1 MQKIHTSQDAS
12 TVPAARR
19 NMVSASISQAIV
31 ETTAGKVRGY
41 IRNGIFTFKGI
52 PYGASTGGAG
62 RFMPPT
68 RPTPWAGVRGC
79 LHFGHVCP
87 QGFFMVTGGDNTPV
101 DDEDGFLIGRAYG
114 QPAGEDCLRANVW
127 TPEINGSNK
136 RPVMVWLHG
145 GGFSGGSGH
154 DLFSYDGEN
163 LCHRGDVVVVTVNH
177 RLNLFG
183 HLNLAEIGGERYAS
197 SGNVGMLDLVLALEW
212 VRDNIARFGGD
223 PGNVMIYGQ
232 SGGGGKVTTLMG
244 MPPAK
249 GLFHRAAVQSGSLL
263 KMCKSSE
270 STRLAAA
277 LLNELD
283 IRGDQLDKLND
294 VPVEKLVAAGQV
306 AVQKT
311 RSPMNF
317 RLDFASA
324 APQLGWAPTVNGVDL
339 PSDPFD
345 PVAPAISADV
355 PLIVGTDENEFVIG
369 VDNPD
374 AYTLTEEG
382 LAKQV
387 SEMYGAR
394 SGAIL
399 DVFRRTY
406 PKAQPFDLLSLIAA
420 ASVRQA
426 AVWQAERKAAQKV
439 APAYL
444 YLFTWH
450 TPVLDGRPGAYH
462 SCEIPFVFDN
472 LDRSHNYTGGV
483 PEADVLAAQISQAWI
498 NFARCGN
505 PNHAGLLDWP
515 AFSADQEQT
524 MIFDVP
530 CEVRNNFDAEARRTL
545 FGA

>member
-1 MQKIHTSQDAS
+1 METIHTAPLPGQ
-12 TVPAARR
+12 RQ
-19 NMVSASISQAIV
+19 NLVSASSSLAIV

-62 RFMPPT
+62 RFMPPAK
-68 RPTPWAGVRGC
+68 PVPWTGVRGC

-87 QGFFMVTGGDNTPV
+87 QGFYMVTGGDNTPA

-127 TPEINGSNK
+127 TPEINGTHK

-212 VRDNIARFGGD
+212 VRDNIASFGGD

-244 MPPAK
+244 MPAAK
-249 GLFHRAAVQSGSLL
+249 GLFHRAVVQSGSLL
-263 KMCKSSE
+263 KMCKSAD

-277 LLNELD
+277 LLEELG
-283 IRGDQLDKLND
+283 IRADQLDQLND

-306 AVQKT
+306 AVNKA
-311 RSPMNF
+311 RPPMNLS
-317 RLDFASA
+317 LDFASA

-339 PSDPFD
+339 PADPFD
-345 PVAPAISADV
+345 PVAPAFSADV

-374 AYTLTEEG
+374 AYTLTEAE
-382 LAKQV
+382 LLKHV
-387 SEMYGAR
+387 NEMYGAR
-394 SGAIL
+394 SNAVL
-399 DVFRRTY
+399 AAFRRTY

-426 AVWQAERKAAQKV
+426 AVWQAERKAAQQA

-450 TPVLDGRPGAYH
+450 TSVLDGRPGAFH

-472 LDRSHNYTGGV
+472 IDRSHNYTGGV
-483 PEADVLAAQISQAWI
+483 PEADELAAQISQAWI
-498 NFARCGN
+498 NFARCGD
-505 PNHAGLLDWP
+505 PNHAGLPHWP
-515 AFSADQEQT
+515 AFSADQGQT

-530 CEVRNNFDAEARRTL
+530 CEMRNNFDAAARQTL